1 MYKQHS
7 EIEDISKEQLSKEFK
22 HIFDEYKNLVYYVI
36 IKIINIPTI
45 AEEILNDTFLILY
58 QHWYQIR
65 DKKKIKSYLTT
76 TAKRLAINQAIAY
89 KEDNENLDY
98 SFEVENLKYDNI
110 SYHNSF
116 NELIDKF
123 KNYLSDEDLDILI
136 KSIYFKYKIKEI
148 AKEQDVNIFT
158 MTSRIRRLKIKLRKY
173 YESIK

>member
-65 DKKKIKSYLTT
+65 AKKKIKSYLTT

-98 SFEVENLKYDNI
+98 SFEVEDLKYDNI

-148 AKEQDVNIFT
+148 AKEKEVNIFT